1 MLVLARKKGEVVKI
15 GKDITVTIVDV
26 RGDVVRIGIA
36 APRQLSVHRLEVFQ
50 EIERENRQAASAQ
63 VKLEDLAT
71 LKPKKQPL
79 PSSP

>member
-15 GKDITVTIVDV
+15 GKDITITILDV
-26 RGDVVRIGIA
+26 RGDVVRIGID

-63 VKLEDLAT
+63 VKLADLAT
-71 LKPKKQPL
+71 FKPKN
-79 PSSP
+79 